1 MPQQPLARLVG
12 EDKFFGQKLHRSAD
26 YITEIRQTDRV
37 HLLAVQ
43 IVDRQRQSVAER
55 HQTLAEYTDRQKVGV
70 CTKTTAIGRKSR
82 QRDNSA
88 STFDSV
94 INGSYYVITNQKH
107 NYTTMNTITPLRTA
121 IVAILCLTASLSAQ
135 AQTINNS
142 LAPREG
148 FWVVESQPKSRNCL
162 VRFYTNDQKL
172 IYEET
177 VHCKLNVARTHTKRQ
192 LNVALERAM
201 FVWNATHQVPTDR
214 QWVSVQFEK

>member
-12 EDKFFGQKLHRSAD
+12 EDKFFGQKLHTSAD

-37 HLLAVQ
+37 HLLAVR
-43 IVDRQRQSVAER
+43 IVDRQRQSVAKR
-55 HQTLAEYTDRQKVGV
+55 QQTLAEYIDRQRIDVY
-70 CTKTTAIGRKSR
+70 TKTIAIGRKY
-82 QRDNSA
+82 QQHDNSA

-107 NYTTMNTITPLRTA
+107 NYTTMNMITPLRTA
-121 IVAILCLTASLSAQ
+121 VVAIVCLVASLSAQ
-135 AQTINNS
+135 AQTITNS

-177 VHCKLNVARTHTKRQ
+177 VHCKLNIARTHTKRQ

-201 FVWNATHQVPTDR
+201 FVWNATHQIPTDR
-214 QWVSVQFEK
+214 QWVAVQFEK